1 MDALIVYTNA
11 VNYQIFSQID
21 YIDLCVGPCPS
32 PVAWT
37 SLGEKVA
44 ELWADVFCLGGV
56 LFRRVARRLV
66 QIEAVHYL
74 LPLSFV
80 GGIKVLQKL

>member
-1 MDALIVYTNA
+1 MDFYTIA
-11 VNYQIFSQID
+11 VNYQVFSQIN
-21 YIDLCVGPCPS
+21 YLLLLVGPCPS

-44 ELWADVFCLGGV
+44 ELWADVFCLGSGV